1 MPNWGATHSRNPAKR
16 GGQIRASGRGGS
28 GWDSVPPTD
37 EIDAR
42 RRARGGRNLAGAARV
57 LVFIQG
63 GPDDHEFFGH
73 QGARAASRA
82 LGSLGDARAARL
94 ARSPRP
100 PRPPPHAGDER
111 PEDDGVA
118 VAEEEA
124 RDDAPVTPAPRRA
137 RPPST
142 VARRFREAAP
152 VSQYRGL
159 RKQNS
164 GKWQVQMSIDGKQQS
179 FGTFEIELEAAQ
191 AFDAKCR
198 EVGKHHLMNFPDVGA
213 PAPKPRTQTSE
224 YRGVKKKRKK
234 WSATIEKTYIGTFE
248 DELSA
253 ARAFD
258 ARAREL
264 GLDDYCNF
272 SDDEGPPP
280 QRNRREPAAQ
290 TSEYRGVSNNNGSWT
305 AKFGK
310 HYAGTYKDELTAARA
325 YDAKCRELGKHGACN
340 FPDESS

>member
-73 QGARAASRA
+73 Q
-82 LGSLGDARAARL
+82 
-94 ARSPRP
+94 
-100 PRPPPHAGDER
+100 GDER